1 MIQAILTLVVI
12 SLQLEQQVRQNK
24 RKSQRLL
31 ECLKSI
37 EHPLRAIDQAQK
49 ERIEVSHLPTL
60 VKLLDVVEKARAL
73 LQRQTDTTPYVLKV
87 LKSSKVR
94 DEFVALQQDL
104 QLHMEALNL
113 SVGVLARINQEDATV
128 MLTEIEEQGTA
139 ILSNQS
145 TMLNEQGEMKKMLAN
160 LQLQSGEVQA
170 PREGDHEPWLRRP
183 SNYEKKKTPLHW
195 AAEEGNARNVQMM
208 LWAGFYIDYETNH
221 DWTPLHFAVQK
232 GHLSVVHILL
242 QHGANIHAVINDILR
257 STAVHVA
264 DINGHENVLKILL
277 DCGAEKSYSEISLHT
292 ASEKGDEQVIKVLLE
307 IGANVNKTKSDG
319 ESSLHVAAE
328 NGHATDLVTGR
339 RRNQPD
345 QRISIWLHH
354 TTTHCRPKRA
364 RYRHR
369 GVVSSWG

>member
-113 SVGVLARINQEDATV
+113 SVSVLARINQEDATV

-183 SNYEKKKTPLHW
+183 NGYVKKKTPLHW
-195 AAEEGNARNVQMM
+195 AAEEGDANTVEKM
-208 LWAGFYIDYETNH
+208 LWNGFYIDHETND
-221 DWTPLHFAVQK
+221 DWTPLHLATRK
-232 GHLSVVHILL
+232 GHFLVVKLL
-242 QHGANIHAVINDILR
+242 LRHGADIHAKINNTLR
-257 STAVHVA
+257 STAVHIA
-264 DINGHENVLKILL
+264 AMNDHEIVLKL
-277 DCGAEKSYSEISLHT
+277 
-292 ASEKGDEQVIKVLLE
+292 LLE
-307 IGANVNKTKSDG
+307 SGAD
-319 ESSLHVAAE
+319 
-328 NGHATDLVTGR
+328 
-339 RRNQPD
+339 
-345 QRISIWLHH
+345 
-354 TTTHCRPKRA
+354 
-364 RYRHR
+364 
-369 GVVSSWG
+369 